1 MQPVFDRLNS
11 LGYMTNLVGRLLVRE
26 IDGHL
31 APHGISVGYMPV
43 FFALAAGDALTQRD
57 LTTAAQVEQPTMAAT
72 LARMERDGLIER
84 RANPDDGR
92 SALIS
97 LTQEGRG
104 KLAARQTV
112 STLPEGYKGSNFCSE
127 ILVSADGKFVYAGN
141 RLHDSI
147 AVFAVGEDGT
157 LTHVQ
162 DVWTQGDYPRSFG
175 FDPTGR
181 FL

>member
-104 KLAARQTV
+104 KLAAVHAASTAVNAKAAEQLTAAEREQLIALLQRVAGTLGTV
-112 STLPEGYKGSNFCSE
+112 S
-127 ILVSADGKFVYAGN
+127 
-141 RLHDSI
+141 
-147 AVFAVGEDGT
+147 
-157 LTHVQ
+157 
-162 DVWTQGDYPRSFG
+162 
-175 FDPTGR
+175 
-181 FL
+181 

>member
-1 MQPVFDRLNS
+1 MQLVFDRLNS

-43 FFALAAGDALTQRD
+43 FFALGAGEALTQRD
-57 LTTAAQVEQPTMAAT
+57 LTVSAQVEQPTMAAT

-97 LTQEGRG
+97 LTEAGRA
-104 KLAARQTV
+104 KLPAVHAASTAVNVKAAEQLTVEERAQLLALLHKVAGTLGTV
-112 STLPEGYKGSNFCSE
+112 S
-127 ILVSADGKFVYAGN
+127 
-141 RLHDSI
+141 
-147 AVFAVGEDGT
+147 
-157 LTHVQ
+157 
-162 DVWTQGDYPRSFG
+162 
-175 FDPTGR
+175 
-181 FL
+181 